1 MRTARAHQ
9 PANQEAAD
17 GRLVLDYDARQKSR
31 FKAVLEGGEELAVM
45 LPRGTV
51 LADGDRLL
59 TDDGAS
65 IEVIASDE
73 DLSIASTDD
82 ALLLTRAA
90 YHLGNR
96 HVPLRISSNSVAY
109 RHDHVLDLM
118 MRRLGLIVAFRR
130 APFTPEPGVYGHS
143 PSGGHEHRHSHAE
156 DEHSHHDHDRP
167 AHEHSHG
174 ERHDR

>member
-1 MRTARAHQ
+1 MRTVRDHRPRDGQ
-9 PANQEAAD
+9 PAD

-31 FKAVLEGGEELAVM
+31 FKAVLDGGEELAVM

-51 LADGDRLL
+51 LADGDRLV

-65 IEVIASDE
+65 IEVVAANE

-96 HVPLRISSNSVAY
+96 HVPLRIGSSSVAY

-118 MRRLGLIVAFRR
+118 MRRLGLMVAFRR

-143 PSGGHEHRHSHAE
+143 TSGGHEHGHAHSHEE
-156 DEHSHHDHDRP
+156 DSHHHHAHPDHER
-167 AHEHSHG
+167 AHG
-174 ERHDR
+174 ERRD